1 MLEGLSVEFPK
12 ENVGFFKEL
21 RKTQSRPKVIFE
33 TKDKDGNVIQDLR
46 KRTFIE
52 LDHFI
57 QDIKKV
63 KGKREP

>member
-33 TKDKDGNVIQDLR
+33 TKDKDGNVIQDLYR
-46 KRTFIE
+46 ENE
-52 LDHFI
+52 LGAVCF
-57 QDIKKV
+57 
-63 KGKREP
+63 RFL